1 MTALAHA
8 AMAGHASVV
17 RLLLADDRIAAD
29 DAPLLDS
36 HLQQQQ
42 QQQHDSDAN
51 SNRSSTNNSTS
62 RTSAVVVGNGGG
74 GGGGGGA
81 SSALLRAAY
90 EGHLSVAELL
100 LADERTPR
108 TRPPVGEGE
117 EALALVD
124 GATNNNRPPL
134 GTVASAA
141 ASAGAAARATYDAAL
156 RAVKTRRNARFQ
168 GLVRAVV
175 VLRRLRL
182 RAALTVYAPGGSG
195 FEAAAASFKVAA
207 AAAVMAI

>member
-42 QQQHDSDAN
+42 QQQQQHDSDAN

-62 RTSAVVVGNGGG
+62 RTSAVVVGN
-74 GGGGGGA
+74 GGGGGA

>member
-42 QQQHDSDAN
+42 QQQQQHDSDAN

-62 RTSAVVVGNGGG
+62 RTSAVVVGN
-74 GGGGGGA
+74 GGGGGA

-124 GATNNNRPPL
+124 GASNNNRQPL